1 MTIKGCPKIMCP
13 NCQAVL
19 CKAVGKDNKNNTHAK
34 LLIDNEE
41 IKSED
46 IDGEYLIRCHKC
58 GEYVVIKNDKTAVS
72 IPVLNL
78 KYRD

>member
-13 NCQAVL
+13 NCKAVL
-19 CKAVGKDNKNNTHAK
+19 CKAVGKDNKNSTHAK
-34 LLIDNEE
+34 LLKESKE
-41 IKSED
+41 IKADD

-58 GEYVVIKNDKTAVS
+58 GEYVIIKNDKTAVS

-78 KYRD
+78 KYID